1 MDIKK
6 LKELKAKSHGL
17 EATVQVGKEGI
28 TDSLIEEIKKQL
40 KKRKLIK
47 VKFLKSA
54 GERKKLV
61 EEIVSETGAILVR
74 SVGRVAVLFK
84 K

>member
-6 LKELKAKSHGL
+6 IKELRGKSHGL
-17 EATVQVGKEGI
+17 EATVQIGKEGI
-28 TDSLIEEIKKQL
+28 TGPVIEEIKKQL

-54 GERKKLV
+54 GERSELAEK
-61 EEIVSETGAILVR
+61 IVSVTGAVLVR
-74 SVGRVAVLFK
+74 SVGRVAVLYK
-84 K
+84 R